1 MEHGVLA
8 LQDVVWEL
16 KQEHVLAL
24 LAIPVVHHVVEVWLL
39 PLKAD
44 LVEWQ

>member
-1 MEHGVLA
+1 MEHGVLV

-24 LAIPVVHHVVEVWLL
+24 LAIPVVHNAVVLR
-39 PLKAD
+39 LKPD